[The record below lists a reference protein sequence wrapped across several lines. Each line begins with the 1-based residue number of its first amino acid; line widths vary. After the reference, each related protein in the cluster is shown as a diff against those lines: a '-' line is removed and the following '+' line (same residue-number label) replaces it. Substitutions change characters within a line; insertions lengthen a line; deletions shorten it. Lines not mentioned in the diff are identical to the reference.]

1 MRSIFEQV
9 LYIGPDIAVKGRGG
23 ISSVMRLYSEC
34 INPFNYL
41 RTNSANGTIYG
52 LLALIKTL
60 LILPFYRW
68 FRNLKIV
75 HIHGAAGKSFVRKTV
90 IIKLAKILGYK
101 IVFHCH
107 SGYFKDYVEKVGREK
122 ICAILSDC
130 DAIVALSNGWKKYF
144 EEDLGF
150 KNVYVVNN
158 IVYKVD
164 VYKEN
169 NKNNKLQVLFLGLI
183 CDNKGIFDLIDVLAE
198 HKKEFENKI
207 ELQIGGAGEDERLQ
221 RIILERE
228 LTKIVKPLGWVLGE
242 HKNEIIRNC
251 DVFILPSYV
260 EGVPISIL
268 EAMANRKAIIA
279 STIGGIPEIVE
290 NMRSGI
296 LHNPG
301 DKVAIYNALKFFMDN
316 PEKCVEYGLV
326 GYKIVES
333 YYPQSVIKQLKYLYS
348 NMLETINH

>member
-144 EEDLGF
+144 EEDDKVVLLDY
-150 KNVYVVNN
+150 KTDVVASEEALVKRYQVQLDYYANVLENLLQKPVED
-158 IVYKVD
+158 IVIYSFNFE
-164 VYKEN
+164 KEIKLQN
-169 NKNNKLQVLFLGLI
+169 NK
-183 CDNKGIFDLIDVLAE
+183 
-198 HKKEFENKI
+198 
-207 ELQIGGAGEDERLQ
+207 
-221 RIILERE
+221 
-228 LTKIVKPLGWVLGE
+228 
-242 HKNEIIRNC
+242 
-251 DVFILPSYV
+251 
-260 EGVPISIL
+260 
-268 EAMANRKAIIA
+268 
-279 STIGGIPEIVE
+279 
-290 NMRSGI
+290 
-296 LHNPG
+296 
-301 DKVAIYNALKFFMDN
+301 
-316 PEKCVEYGLV
+316 
-326 GYKIVES
+326 
-333 YYPQSVIKQLKYLYS
+333 
-348 NMLETINH
+348 